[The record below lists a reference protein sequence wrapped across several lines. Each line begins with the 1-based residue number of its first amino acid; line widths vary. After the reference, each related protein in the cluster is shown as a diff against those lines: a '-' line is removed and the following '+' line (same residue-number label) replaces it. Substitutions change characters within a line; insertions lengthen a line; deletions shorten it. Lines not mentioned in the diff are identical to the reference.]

1 VTTIV
6 LAGGKSLRLGRD
18 KALEEI
24 GGQSLIERV
33 IARLNPLDTEIIL
46 ATAQSNLSLLPD
58 LGVKT
63 VVDVYPGK
71 GALGGIYSGLKASPS
86 FHSLVVAC
94 DMPFLNIALL
104 RYLIELCPAFD
115 VVIPKVDEK
124 MEPLHAVYSKNCLVP
139 IEAMLRLD
147 RLKISD
153 LLNAV
158 KVRYVEDAEVEKFDP
173 ERLSFFNINSKAD
186 LERARSLLE
195 KEETGMRYALMRYG
209 EIGRELGEP

>member
-1 VTTIV
+1 M
-6 LAGGKSLRLGRD
+6 GQD

-24 GGQSLIERV
+24 GGQSLILRV
-33 IARLNPLDTEIIL
+33 IARLSPLDTEIIL
-46 ATAQSNLSLLPD
+46 ATAQSSLSLLPD
-58 LGVKT
+58 LWVKT

-139 IEAMLRLD
+139 IEAMLRLN

-153 LLNAV
+153 FFNAV

-209 EIGRELGEP
+209 EIRRELGES